1 MGVKGFQGTS
11 LLDFPGRI
19 ASLIFFGGCNLR
31 CPYCHN
37 PALVLAPEN
46 LPDLPLDE
54 LLAELAERRGFID
67 GVVVTGGE
75 PTLAPELLP
84 LLQGVRDLGLQIK
97 LDTNGLAPRML
108 EQLLADRLVDFIACD
123 LKTAPQRYSEL
134 QWRGGEAGALLESL
148 VLLRSAQLPVEF
160 RTTCAPGLVEWS
172 DIEAMGLAIEGAQDW
187 VLQQFVAI
195 HAMEPACQSLTPHTA
210 ETLQALAALA
220 RNYVP
225 TVRLRGL

>member
-19 ASLIFFGGCNLR
+19 ASLVFFGGCNLR

-37 PALVLAPEN
+37 PALVLAPES

-75 PTLAPELLP
+75 PTLAAELLP
-84 LLQGVRDLGLQIK
+84 LLHGIRDLGLQIK
-97 LDTNGLAPRML
+97 LDTNGLAPRIL
-108 EQLLADRLVDFIACD
+108 ERLLAERLVDFIACD
-123 LKTAPQRYSEL
+123 LKTAPDRYPEL
-134 QWRGGEAGALLESL
+134 QWRGDQAAALQESL
-148 VLLRSAQLPVEF
+148 ALLRSAQLPVEF
-160 RTTCAPGLVEWS
+160 RTTCAPGWVES
-172 DIEAMGLAIEGAQDW
+172 ADIEAMGSAIEGAKEW
-187 VLQQFVAI
+187 VLQQFVAT
-195 HAMEPACQSLTPHTA
+195 HALDPAYQSLIPHTG
-210 ETLQALAALA
+210 ETLLALAALA

-225 TVRLRGL
+225 RVRLRGL

>member
-19 ASLIFFGGCNLR
+19 ASLVFFGGCNLR

-37 PALVLAPEN
+37 PALVLEPERY
-46 LPDLPLDE
+46 PDIPLEE

-75 PTLAPELLP
+75 PTLAAELLP
-84 LLQGVRDLGLQIK
+84 LLQGIRDLGLQIK

-108 EQLLADRLVDFIACD
+108 ERLLAERLVDFIACD
-123 LKTAPQRYSEL
+123 LKTAPDRYPEL
-134 QWRGGEAGALLESL
+134 QWRGGQAGALQESL
-148 VLLRSAQLPVEF
+148 TLLRSAQLPVEF
-160 RTTCAPGLVEWS
+160 RTTCAPGLVETA
-172 DIEAMGLAIEGAQDW
+172 DIEAMGSAIEGAKEW
-187 VLQQFVAI
+187 VLQQFVAT
-195 HAMEPACQSLTPHTA
+195 HAMDPACQSLTPHTV
-210 ETLQALAALA
+210 ETLQVLAALA

-225 TVRLRGL
+225 KVRLRGL

>member
-37 PALVLAPEN
+37 PALVLAPET

-108 EQLLADRLVDFIACD
+108 ERLLADRLVDFIACD

-134 QWRGGEAGALLESL
+134 QWRGGEAGALQESL

-160 RTTCAPGLVEWS
+160 RTTCAPGLVGFS

-187 VLQQFVAI
+187 VLQQFVAT

-220 RNYVP
+220 CNYVP
-225 TVRLRGL
+225 RVRLRGL

>member
-19 ASLIFFGGCNLR
+19 ASLVFFGGCNLR

-37 PALVLAPEN
+37 PALVLEPERY
-46 LPDLPLDE
+46 PDIPLQE

-75 PTLAPELLP
+75 PTLAAELLP
-84 LLQGVRDLGLQIK
+84 LLQAIRDLGLQIK

-108 EQLLADRLVDFIACD
+108 ERLLADGLVDFIACD
-123 LKTAPQRYSEL
+123 LKTAPDRYSEL
-134 QWRGGEAGALLESL
+134 QWRGGQAAALQESL
-148 VLLRSAQLPVEF
+148 ALLRSAQFPVEF
-160 RTTCAPGLVEWS
+160 RTTCAPGWVES
-172 DIEAMGLAIEGAQDW
+172 ADIEAMGSAIEGAQEW
-187 VLQQFVAI
+187 VLHQFVAT
-195 HAMEPACQSLTPHTA
+195 HAMDPACQSLPPHTE

-225 TVRLRGL
+225 RVRLRGL